1 MKLFETEDYFGRY
14 EFSQPYMLAASDC
27 DHVFIAELI
36 RLGGGSLEE
45 FARLPL
51 GYTTM
56 EGHAALRSAISTQYR
71 TVTPDQVLV
80 LGAPIEGIYT
90 VMRTLLAPGDRAVV
104 LAPAYDA
111 LLNLPEEIT
120 GSVTRWDLQIAD
132 GRWRLD
138 LDQLGKLL
146 PGARL
151 LAINFPHNPT
161 GFLPTGDEL
170 DEIVSLCRC
179 HGVTLF
185 SDEMY
190 RGLEY
195 PPTATLPSV
204 ADLDET
210 AITLSGA
217 SKSLGLPGLRLGWLT
232 IKDRQRYKDFMNTKV
247 YTSMCAP
254 QASEYLGIMAV
265 KAAPQLVA
273 RNLKIIGRNLS
284 LAAAFFQ
291 KWRVFL
297 RWMPPQAG
305 SVSVVEVLRGT
316 AEQFCHELATKHG
329 IVLLP
334 SRFMGCRGE
343 YFRIGLGRRN
353 FHECLGALDAVLTKH
368 GDSLFNATR

>member
-27 DHVFIAELI
+27 DNVSIAELI
-36 RLGGGSLEE
+36 RLGGGSMEE
-45 FARLPL
+45 FSRLPL

-56 EGHAALRSAISTQYR
+56 EGNATLRSAISAQYR

-111 LLNLPEEIT
+111 LLNLPEDIT
-120 GSVTRWDLQIAD
+120 GSVTRWDLQTVD

-138 LDQLGKLL
+138 LARLADLL

-161 GFLPTGDEL
+161 GYLPTQDEL
-170 DEIVSLCRC
+170 DQIVGLCRQ

-195 PPTATLPSV
+195 PPATTLPSV

-210 AITLSGA
+210 AIVLSGA
-217 SKSLGLPGLRLGWLT
+217 SKSLGLPGLRLGWLI
-232 IKDRQRYKDFMNTKV
+232 IKDRRRYRDIMNTKV
-247 YTSMCAP
+247 YTSMCSP
-254 QASEYLGIMAV
+254 QASEYLGTMAI

-273 RNLKIIGRNLS
+273 KNLAIIRENLRV
-284 LAAAFFQ
+284 AAPFFH
-291 KWRVFL
+291 KWREHL
-297 RWMPPQAG
+297 RWIPPQAG
-305 SVSVVEVLRGT
+305 SVSVIEMRHGSADAL
-316 AEQFCHELATKHG
+316 CHELATKHG

-334 SRFMGCRGE
+334 SRFMGCQGE
-343 YFRIGLGRRN
+343 YFRLGLGRRD
-353 FHECLGALDAVLTKH
+353 FRECLAVFDDVLTKH
-368 GDSLFNATR
+368 GPALLHRGP

>member
-1 MKLFETEDYFGRY
+1 MKLFETEDFFGRY

-27 DHVFIAELI
+27 ENVSIAELI
-36 RLGGGSLEE
+36 QLGGGTLEE
-45 FARLPL
+45 LSRLPL

-56 EGHAALRSAISTQYR
+56 EGNAGLRTVISAQYR

-80 LGAPIEGIYT
+80 LGAPIEGIYA

-111 LLNLPEEIT
+111 LLNLPEEIA
-120 GSVTRWDLQIAD
+120 GKVTRWDLQIVD
-132 GRWRLD
+132 DRWRMD
-138 LDQLGKLL
+138 LAHLAALL

-151 LAINFPHNPT
+151 LVINFPHNPT
-161 GFLPTGDEL
+161 GFLPTRDEL
-170 DEIVSLCRC
+170 NQIVGLCRQ

-195 PPTATLPSV
+195 QAEGVLASV
-204 ADLDET
+204 ADLEET

-232 IKDRQRYKDFMNTKV
+232 IKDRQRYKDIMNTKV
-247 YTSMCAP
+247 YSSMCSP
-254 QASEYLGIMAV
+254 TASEYLGTMAV
-265 KAAPQLVA
+265 KAAPQLVRKNLGIIGA
-273 RNLKIIGRNLS
+273 NLK
-284 LAAAFFQ
+284 LAEAFFR
-291 KWRVFL
+291 KWHELL
-297 RWMPPQAG
+297 RWVPPQAG
-305 SVSVVEVLRGT
+305 SVSLVEVLHGS
-316 AEQFCHELATKHG
+316 ADGFCHELATKHG

-343 YFRIGLGRRN
+343 FVRIGLGRRN
-353 FHECLGALDAVLTKH
+353 FRECLAAFDDVLTKH
-368 GDSLFNATR
+368 GSALFK